1 MAYAISIGMHMTT
14 RKKLSLI
21 LNNIIKP
28 NKYLL
33 PLNFL
38 KIQAPIKICMS
49 SEEIRNPPYINEA
62 FFVYIEIIPESFNL
76 NFVKLHSLVD
86 ASIFEK
92 YSSAKDEHAKNVWII

>member
-1 MAYAISIGMHMTT
+1 MVYAISIGMHMTT